1 MSQIEDYL
9 TQVANHVQQNK
20 EKYVTLSH
28 QLHEHP
34 EIGNEERFACSQLTH
49 ALKETLRLTQPA
61 L

>member
-34 EIGNEERFACSQLTH
+34 EIGE
-49 ALKETLRLTQPA
+49 
-61 L
+61 